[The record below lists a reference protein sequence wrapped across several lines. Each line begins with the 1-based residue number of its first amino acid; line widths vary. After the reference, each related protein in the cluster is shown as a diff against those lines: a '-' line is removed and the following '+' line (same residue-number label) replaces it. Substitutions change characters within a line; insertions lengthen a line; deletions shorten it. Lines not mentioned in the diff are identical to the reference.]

1 MNPLL
6 KSALALALVS
16 APAAQD
22 QATTLLECGRRA
34 DVVVRATVLAATDPS
49 PEFHRLRFART
60 ELLKGTVGATFELLE
75 PAGACCGRALF
86 ALQPGEAVLL
96 FLRRTGAVLHPFG
109 GARGVVA
116 DDAGVLAA
124 VRELLAADDDATRAA
139 RLVIQLG
146 HGDPRVAADAA
157 HALATLPTLQLDAAQ
172 RSAVAAALQLA
183 AQRHRTTL
191 PPLLDAALRTAD
203 AAALDQLLPTYLGAA
218 RDDTAA
224 LLRRRLARL
233 APTTLASRLPGLVGD
248 DTSRQ
253 LRAAELLAELPPA
266 EGAGTLQTLLA
277 TTPCPRVKLC
287 CSRALLDAGADLA
300 ELAAFVPAPILELA
314 ARRRLEPRRFRS
326 VRPTT
331 HP

>member
-1 MNPLL
+1 MASSRTTPASWRRCGSCSRRTTTRRARHGSSSSSATGIRASPPTRPTRWPRCRRCS
-6 KSALALALVS
+6 SALRS
-16 APAAQD
+16 APSRSP
-22 QATTLLECGRRA
+22 GRHR
-34 DVVVRATVLAATDPS
+34 PS
-49 PEFHRLRFART
+49 AS
-60 ELLKGTVGATFELLE
+60 
-75 PAGACCGRALF
+75 
-86 ALQPGEAVLL
+86 
-96 FLRRTGAVLHPFG
+96 
-109 GARGVVA
+109 
-116 DDAGVLAA
+116 
-124 VRELLAADDDATRAA
+124 
-139 RLVIQLG
+139 
-146 HGDPRVAADAA
+146 ADAA
-157 HALATLPTLQLDAAQ
+157 PLQLDAAQ